1 LPIYAVRF
9 NLIVNEKNCD
19 NMIGDGVVVATP
31 FGSTGYYKA
40 TGGSAFKKGIGV
52 SFNNLHNKQ
61 MKDFVVSDDSV
72 VKLTITRGPAW
83 LLADNNED
91 FVDLDAGDTVIIKK
105 SQSVANF
112 IYFPD

>member
-1 LPIYAVRF
+1 
-9 NLIVNEKNCD
+9 
-19 NMIGDGVVVATP
+19 
-31 FGSTGYYKA
+31 
-40 TGGSAFKKGIGV
+40 
-52 SFNNLHNKQ
+52 
-61 MKDFVVSDDSV
+61 MKDFVVSDNSV